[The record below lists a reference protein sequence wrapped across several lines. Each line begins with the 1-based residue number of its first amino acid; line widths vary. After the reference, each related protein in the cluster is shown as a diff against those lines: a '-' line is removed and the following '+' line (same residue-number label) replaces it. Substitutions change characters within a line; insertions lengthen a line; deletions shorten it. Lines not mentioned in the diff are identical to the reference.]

1 METGNGKCNGK
12 GVRCGGEFK
21 FTFLLDGMR
30 VDSSI
35 D

>member
-1 METGNGKCNGK
+1 METSNGKCK

-21 FTFLLDGMR
+21 FMFLLDGMR